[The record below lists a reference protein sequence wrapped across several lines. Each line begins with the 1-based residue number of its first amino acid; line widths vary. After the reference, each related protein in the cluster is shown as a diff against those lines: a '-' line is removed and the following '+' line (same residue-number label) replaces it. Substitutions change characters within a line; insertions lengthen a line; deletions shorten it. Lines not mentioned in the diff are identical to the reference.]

1 MDRDKLERELAEA
14 FGGTGA
20 ERRVVSRQAQDLA
33 DSGQYRTDSGHELTA
48 DVVVENMA
56 DADEEGVVERWNW
69 WLGSLELA
77 YADYE
82 RFQVRQWAVEDTE

>member
-1 MDRDKLERELAEA
+1 MDRDKLEERLAEA
-14 FGGTGA
+14 FGGTEA

-33 DSGQYRTDSGHELTA
+33 DSGQYQSDSGHELTT
-48 DVVVENMA
+48 DVVIENLS

-82 RFQVRQWAVEDTE
+82 RFQVRQWAVEDGE